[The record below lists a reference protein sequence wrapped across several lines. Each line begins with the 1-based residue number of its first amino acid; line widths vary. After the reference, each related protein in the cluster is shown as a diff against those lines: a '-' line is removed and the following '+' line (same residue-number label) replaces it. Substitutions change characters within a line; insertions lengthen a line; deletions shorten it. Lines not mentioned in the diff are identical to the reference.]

1 MGEEMKYLI
10 AILSLG
16 LSACAAFDRSPRSGY
31 FYEEESAGRVRTDLY
46 ELRKQ
51 TIETEA
57 REELGLMGRPLDTD
71 ERAGLE
77 QRIRLKRMEQ
87 KIATK
92 RDKRQYYQIR
102 SLLKNDRE
110 RMYFLSLPTYEARE
124 RWAANRGLGQK
135 DESYS
140 DDVAKA
146 IEANDISLGMT
157 QKAVMESW
165 GDPDAVEVA
174 GDQIY
179 GFERW
184 KYNRY
189 VSGNDGYQK
198 EMRIVYFEGGR
209 VVGWERP

>member
-1 MGEEMKYLI
+1 MKYLVVM
-10 AILSLG
+10 LSLG
-16 LSACAAFDRSPRSGY
+16 LSACAMLERNPRSGY
-31 FYEEESAGRVRTDLY
+31 FYEEESLGSTRSDLY

-51 TIETEA
+51 TVETEA
-57 REELGLMGRPLDTD
+57 REELGLMGRALSPE
-71 ERAGLE
+71 ERGGLE
-77 QRIRLKRMEQ
+77 QRIRLKRMEGQ
-87 KIATK
+87 IATK
-92 RDKRQYYQIR
+92 REKKQYYQIR

-110 RMYFLSLPTYEARE
+110 RMYFLSLPTFEARE

-135 DESYS
+135 DEVYS
-140 DDVAKA
+140 EDMAKA
-146 IEANDISLGMT
+146 IESNDIALGMT

-174 GDQIY
+174 GSQIY

-189 VSGNDGYQK
+189 VSGNEGYQK

>member
-1 MGEEMKYLI
+1 MKYLVVM
-10 AILSLG
+10 LSLG
-16 LSACAAFDRSPRSGY
+16 LSACAMLERNPRSGY
-31 FYEEESAGRVRTDLY
+31 FYEEESLGSTRSDLY

-51 TIETEA
+51 TVETEA
-57 REELGLMGRPLDTD
+57 REELGLMGRALSPE
-71 ERAGLE
+71 ERGGLE
-77 QRIRLKRMEQ
+77 QRIRINRMEAQ
-87 KIATK
+87 ISTK
-92 RDKRQYYQIR
+92 REKKQYYQIR

-110 RMYFLSLPTYEARE
+110 RMYFLSLPTFEARE

-135 DESYS
+135 DEVYS
-140 DDVAKA
+140 EDMAKA
-146 IEANDISLGMT
+146 IESNDIALGMT

-174 GDQIY
+174 GSQIY

-189 VSGNDGYQK
+189 VSGNEGYQK